1 MPALADDLE
10 ATVESAPF
18 DPEVPSIART
28 YDYLIGGKDNFP
40 ADRELGDV
48 FIRDYPG
55 AVEIAVDNRACLVRA
70 VSYIADE
77 LGIAQFLDLGSGLP
91 TADNVHQVARRFN
104 SAARVAYVDKDPV
117 VLVHGRALL
126 EEDDQTIVVSGD
138 ITDPGLLVKREV
150 RALLDFSRPIAIIA
164 SAVLH
169 HLNDD
174 EDPHAVIGRLCEA
187 VPAGSCLFVSHFRSL
202 DDPDSVAFEAV
213 LQESLGRGTWRTDEQ
228 IASYFD
234 GMTLIEPGI
243 VPCAAWHPGTAGA
256 ALAELT
262 HYQRLIV
269 AGLGRK

>member
-1 MPALADDLE
+1 M
-10 ATVESAPF
+10 ESAPF

-28 YDYLIGGKDNFP
+28 YDYLLGGKDNFP

-48 FIRDYPG
+48 FFRDYPG
-55 AVEIAVDNRACLVRA
+55 AVAIALDNRACLVRA
-70 VSYIADE
+70 VRYIADE
-77 LGIAQFLDLGSGLP
+77 LGITQFLDLGSGLP
-91 TADNVHQVARRFN
+91 TADNVHQVAQRV
-104 SAARVAYVDKDPV
+104 SPAARVAYVDIDPV

-126 EEDDQTIVVSGD
+126 EEDDQTIVVRGN
-138 ITDPGLLVKREV
+138 ITAPSSLLATPEI

-169 HLNDD
+169 HLNDN
-174 EDPHAVIGRLCEA
+174 EDPHAVIGQFRDA

-202 DDPDSVAFEAV
+202 DDPESSAFEAV
-213 LQESLGRGTWRTDEQ
+213 LKESLGRGTWRTDEQ

-243 VPCAAWHPGTAGA
+243 VACAAWHPGSVESEPG
-256 ALAELT
+256 ELT
-262 HYQRLIV
+262 HFQRLIV

>member
-1 MPALADDLE
+1 MAEDLE
-10 ATVESAPF
+10 APVESAPF

-28 YDYLIGGKDNFP
+28 YDYLLGGKDNFP

-48 FIRDYPG
+48 FFREYPG
-55 AVEIAVDNRACLVRA
+55 AVDIAVDNRACLVRA
-70 VSYIADE
+70 VGYIASE

-91 TADNVHQVARRFN
+91 TADNVHQVARRVN
-104 SAARVAYVDKDPV
+104 PEARVAYVDKDPV

-126 EEDDQTIVVSGD
+126 EEDDQTIVVNAD
-138 ITDPGLLVKREV
+138 ITAPRELLRVPEV
-150 RALLDFSRPIAIIA
+150 RALLDFSRPVAIIA

-174 EDPHAVIGRLCEA
+174 EDPKAVIGQLRDA

-202 DDPDSVAFEAV
+202 ADPQSKAFETV
-213 LQESLGRGTWRTDEQ
+213 LKESLGRGTWRTDEQ

-243 VPCAAWHPGTAGA
+243 VPCAAWHPGSPGA
-256 ALAELT
+256 EPGELT
-262 HYQRLIV
+262 HFQQLIV
-269 AGLGRK
+269 AGLGRKLR

>member
-1 MPALADDLE
+1 M
-10 ATVESAPF
+10 ESAPF

-28 YDYLIGGKDNFP
+28 YDYLLGGKDNFP

-48 FIRDYPG
+48 FFRDYPG
-55 AVEIAVDNRACLVRA
+55 AVAIAVDNRACLVRA
-70 VSYIADE
+70 VAYMAGG

-91 TADNVHQVARRFN
+91 TADNVHQVARRVN
-104 SAARVAYVDKDPV
+104 PAARVAYVDKDPV

-126 EEDDQTIVVSGD
+126 EEDDQTIVVNAD
-138 ITDPGLLVKREV
+138 ITTPDALLATPEIG
-150 RALLDFSRPIAIIA
+150 ALLDFSRPVAIIA

-174 EDPHAVIGRLCEA
+174 EDPMAVIGQLRDA

-202 DDPDSVAFEAV
+202 ADPESAAFEAV
-213 LQESLGRGTWRTDEQ
+213 LKESLGRGTWRTDEQ
-228 IASYFD
+228 IAAYFD

-243 VPCAAWHPGTAGA
+243 VPCATWHPGLPGA
-256 ALAELT
+256 ELAELT
-262 HYQRLIV
+262 HFQRLIV

>member
-1 MPALADDLE
+1 
-10 ATVESAPF
+10 VESSPF
-18 DPEVPSIART
+18 DPEMPSIART
-28 YDYLIGGKDNFP
+28 YDYLIGGKDNYP

-55 AVEIAVDNRACLVRA
+55 AVDIAVDNRACLVRA
-70 VSYIADE
+70 VGYMAGE
-77 LGIAQFLDLGSGLP
+77 LGVTQFLDLGSGLP
-91 TADNVHQVARRFN
+91 TADNVHQVARRV
-104 SAARVAYVDKDPV
+104 SREARVAYVDIDPV

-126 EEDDQTIVVSGD
+126 EEDDQTIVVNGD
-138 ITDPGLLVKREV
+138 ITDPGLLDKPEIRE
-150 RALLDFSRPIAIIA
+150 LLDFSRPIAVIA

-174 EDPHAVIGRLCEA
+174 EDPHAVIGRLCDS

-202 DDPDSVAFEAV
+202 DDQDSVAFEAV
-213 LQESLGRGTWRTDEQ
+213 LKESLGRGTWRTDAQ
-228 IASYFD
+228 IATYFD

-243 VPCAAWHPGTAGA
+243 VPCASWRPGVPEETPG
-256 ALAELT
+256 ELT